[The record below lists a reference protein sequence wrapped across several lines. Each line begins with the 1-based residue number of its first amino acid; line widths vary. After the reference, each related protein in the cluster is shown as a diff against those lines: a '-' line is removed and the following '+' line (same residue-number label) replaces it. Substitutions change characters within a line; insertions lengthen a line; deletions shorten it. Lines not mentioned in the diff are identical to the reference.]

1 MPEDTIG
8 CKRQIDIKKFST
20 TYDELFKNLQK
31 IRDDKYV
38 FKGKFTED
46 YKTKEEYKN
55 MTSGELV

>member
-31 IRDDKYV
+31 K
-38 FKGKFTED
+38 
-46 YKTKEEYKN
+46 
-55 MTSGELV
+55 